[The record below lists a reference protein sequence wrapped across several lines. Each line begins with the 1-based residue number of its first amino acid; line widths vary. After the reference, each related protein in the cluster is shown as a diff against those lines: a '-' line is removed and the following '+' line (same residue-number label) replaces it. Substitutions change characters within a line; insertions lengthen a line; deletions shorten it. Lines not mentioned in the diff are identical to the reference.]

1 MRGAAVESRTLGQA
15 IDLAARDLAAAGIT
29 GPRHEARLL
38 VGHATAL
45 KAEQLLAHPDRTI
58 DTPGLRRLRGLVRRR
73 ASRQPMAQVLG
84 HREFWS
90 LTFKVT
96 EAVLAPR
103 PESETVV
110 EAALAAAV
118 SRSGRD
124 APRRIL
130 DLGTGTGCLLLAL
143 LEDLPGARGVGVDIS
158 AAAVA
163 VARENA
169 RCLGLAA
176 RARFMVGDWGRALG
190 GQFDVIV
197 ANPPY
202 IPDQEIAGLQP
213 EVRCF
218 EPRLALTG
226 GADGLDAFHAIGP
239 DIARL
244 LAPGGFVAL
253 EIGAGQAEAVSTML
267 RDAGLGQIRVHADL
281 AGRPRCA
288 VASAPDKPMRGK
300 EETSWKS
307 VG

>member
-1 MRGAAVESRTLGQA
+1 M
-15 IDLAARDLAAAGIT
+15 
-29 GPRHEARLL
+29 
-38 VGHATAL
+38 
-45 KAEQLLAHPDRTI
+45 
-58 DTPGLRRLRGLVRRR
+58 
-73 ASRQPMAQVLG
+73 
-84 HREFWS
+84 
-90 LTFKVT
+90 
-96 EAVLAPR
+96 
-103 PESETVV
+103 
-110 EAALAAAV
+110 
-118 SRSGRD
+118 
-124 APRRIL
+124 
-130 DLGTGTGCLLLAL
+130 
-143 LEDLPGARGVGVDIS
+143 PGARGVGVDIS

-176 RARFMVGDWGRALG
+176 RARFLVGDWGRALG

-218 EPRLALTG
+218 EPRLALAG
-226 GADGLDAFHAIGP
+226 GADGLDAFHAIRP

-281 AGRPRCA
+281 AGRPRCV
-288 VASAPDKPMRGK
+288 VATAPDK
-300 EETSWKS
+300 
-307 VG
+307 VGS

>member
-1 MRGAAVESRTLGQA
+1 MTGAAIVTRTLGQA
-15 IDLAARDLAAAGIT
+15 IDLAARDLAAAGIA

-45 KAEQLLAHPDRTI
+45 GAEQLLAHPDRTI

-73 ASRQPMAQVLG
+73 ASRQPMARVLG

-96 EAVLAPR
+96 EAVLDPR
-103 PESETVV
+103 PETETVV
-110 EAALAAAV
+110 EAALAAAAE
-118 SRSGRD
+118 RD
-124 APRRIL
+124 APRRVL

-143 LEDLPGARGVGVDIS
+143 LQDLPGARGVGVDIS

-176 RARFMVGDWGRALG
+176 RARFLVGDWGRALG

-218 EPRLALTG
+218 EPRLALAG
-226 GADGLDAFHAIGP
+226 GADGLDAFHAIRP

-281 AGRPRCA
+281 AGRPRCV
-288 VASAPDKPMRGK
+288 VATAPDKPIRGK